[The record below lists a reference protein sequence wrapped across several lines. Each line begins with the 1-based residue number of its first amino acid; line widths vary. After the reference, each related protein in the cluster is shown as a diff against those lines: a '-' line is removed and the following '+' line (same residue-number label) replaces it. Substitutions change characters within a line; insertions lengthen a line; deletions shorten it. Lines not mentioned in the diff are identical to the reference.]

1 MACLIDVMRVWLQ
14 EDRKVQEKTRRLQ
27 EEQRFLEYL
36 DEE

>member
-1 MACLIDVMRVWLQ
+1 MRADGLRVWLQ